1 MKSRLWKQTVVA
13 AVAAMA
19 LTGTLVLGSGR
30 TAGARSSV
38 SPSGD
43 DESFRGG
50 RVLVGTWRVKV
61 QTYNCDTN
69 AHIGNPFASLL
80 TFNEGGTLTGSTTNP
95 GFAVGQ
101 RGPDAGVWE
110 REGRHTYAAKT
121 AAFLNFTTPP
131 NPPFNPGFQAGTQ
144 TITQKIEFDSNPDE
158 FKSDATTEFFD
169 LNGNSYRKGCASAV
183 GERFEQ

>member
-1 MKSRLWKQTVVA
+1 MKSRLWKQTSVVA
-13 AVAAMA
+13 VMA
-19 LTGTLVLGSGR
+19 LTGTLVMGYGR
-30 TAGARSSV
+30 TAGARLNA
-38 SPSGD
+38 SPSGE

-61 QTYNCDTN
+61 QTFNCETN
-69 AHIGNPFASLL
+69 ANIGNPFSSLL

-110 REGRHTYAAKT
+110 RGGRHTYTAKS

-144 TITQKIEFDSNPDE
+144 TITQKIEFGSNPDE
-158 FKSDATTEFFD
+158 FTSDATTEFFD
-169 LNGNSYRKGCASAV
+169 VNGNSYRKGCASAV
-183 GERFEQ
+183 AERFEQ